1 MKEKI
6 KVLIVDDSAVA
17 RMILRELISKDPQ
30 IEVVGIAQDPIIA
43 RQKIRALKPD
53 VITLDVE
60 MPREDGLTF
69 LEELMAENPMPVVM
83 VSSLTEKGCET
94 TLRALELGAVDFV
107 TKPRIDIV
115 SELPNIIEEVTEKIK
130 VASKVRVKA
139 RVPVKAP
146 SKKLGPDAVIAPSSA
161 RGAML
166 KTTDKIIAIGA
177 STGGTEAIKD
187 ILAEL
192 PCDLPGIV
200 IVQHM
205 PQRFTKLFAER
216 LNKLCAIDVKEAT
229 DGDRVIQGHALIAPG
244 NYHMLL
250 RRSGAEYYVEI
261 KEGPRVNRHR
271 PSVDVLFRSVARY
284 AGRNAMGII
293 LTGMG
298 ADGAV
303 GLKEMSDAGAFTIA
317 QDEKSS
323 IVFGMPKEAIAIG
336 GAKEVLPLQKI
347 PEAITS
353 FFKKEVSRDK
363 HIPHHF

>member
-1 MKEKI
+1 MEKKI

-17 RMILRELISKDPQ
+17 RMILSELLSKDPQ
-30 IEVVGIAQDPIIA
+30 IKVVGIAQDPIIA
-43 RQKIRALKPD
+43 RQKIRTLKPD

-60 MPREDGLTF
+60 MPRVDGLTF
-69 LEELMAENPMPVVM
+69 LEELMAETPMPVVM

-130 VASKVRVKA
+130 VASRVRVRA
-139 RVPVKAP
+139 RASIRAP
-146 SKKLGPDAVIAPSSA
+146 SRRVGPDAVMPPSSSK
-161 RGAML
+161 GAML
-166 KTTDKIIAIGA
+166 RTTNKVVAIGA
-177 STGGTEAIKD
+177 STGGTEAIRD
-187 ILAEL
+187 ILMGL
-192 PCDLPGIV
+192 PADLPGIV

-216 LNKLCAIDVKEAT
+216 LNKLCAMDVREAA
-229 DGDRVIQGHALIAPG
+229 DGDRVIYGHALIAPG

-250 RRSGAEYYVEI
+250 DRSGAEYYVKI
-261 KEGPRVNRHR
+261 KEGPQVNRHR

-284 AGRNAMGII
+284 AGKNAMGII

-298 ADGAV
+298 ADGAA
-303 GLKEMSDAGAFTIA
+303 GLKEMKEAGALTMA
-317 QDEKSS
+317 QDERTSV
-323 IVFGMPKEAIAIG
+323 VFGMPKEAIALG

-347 PEAITS
+347 PEAIVS
-353 FFKKEVSRDK
+353 FFRDDASRK
-363 HIPHHF
+363 NYTQHPT